1 MNRKQAIEMLT
12 QIRIAIDELLAAV
25 RDMNVHSS
33 LAQEELSMGASEL
46 LVPMAQVFGALSA
59 RGVTD
64 EEG

>member
-12 QIRIAIDELLAAV
+12 QIRIATDELLAAV
-25 RDMNVHSS
+25 RDMNVHSR
-33 LAQEELSMGASEL
+33 LAQEELRMGASEL
-46 LVPMAQVFGALSA
+46 LVPMAQVFGALST